1 MSNYKGIE
9 VIPEG
14 HFNEWFKKLDQD
26 GDGKIDMIEMAHGIK
41 NLTTNMPAIQKPK
54 REKALGDTIETI
66 KARATLV
73 TVKDI
78 I

>member
-26 GDGKIDMIEMAHGIK
+26 GDGKIDMIEMAHGIT
-41 NLTTNMPAIQKPK
+41 NLTTNMPAI
-54 REKALGDTIETI
+54 
-66 KARATLV
+66 
-73 TVKDI
+73 
-78 I
+78 